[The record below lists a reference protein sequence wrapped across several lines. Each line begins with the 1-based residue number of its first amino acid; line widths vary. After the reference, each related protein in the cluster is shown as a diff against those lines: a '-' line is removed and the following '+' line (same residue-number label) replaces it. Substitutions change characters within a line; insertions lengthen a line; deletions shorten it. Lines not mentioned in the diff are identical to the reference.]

1 MAGHLAGTSA
11 RVGSFSAPSTPYG
24 LPVSVV
30 KPPDNIITPVGSV
43 TAGGTSIGSPSAS
56 NAAINQG
63 LTDYQAL
70 LSILSRSTTVA

>member
-11 RVGSFSAPSTPYG
+11 RVGAFSAPSTPYG

-43 TAGGTSIGSPSAS
+43 SAGGTSIGSSSAS
-56 NAAINQG
+56 ASSLNQG

-70 LSILSRSTTVA
+70 LSMLATATTGH